1 MKYIDFDLKDRSL
14 VYYAAIILIVVS
26 HTIHFLKSST
36 VILMLQITFIIGY
49 ILLIVNNIEKN
60 GKIHIATLL
69 YRLIIIV
76 MLLFSVVPKIS

>member
-36 VILMLQITFIIGY
+36 IILMLQITFIIGY

>member
-69 YRLIIIV
+69 YRLIIII

>member
-49 ILLIVNNIEKN
+49 ILLIVNSIEKN